1 MPQLAWPA
9 AKRALEFWWA
19 GRPTTGGPRK
29 TPMEPLLRATR
40 LFLCWAV
47 QPAKVLFVSHPA
59 PARPPSAHSNS
70 ARRCGSHPR
79 SRGAAVV
86 RFRPGAA
93 CSGPSPLAR
102 GRPEYRIKAKRVYG
116 AIPARAGPPQAIP
129 PRFKRGRG
137 HPRSRGA
144 ALLQLPALLA
154 ARGPSPLA
162 RGRLGYNR
170 FARSVGGAIPA
181 RAGPPACRH

>member
-102 GRPEYRIKAKRVYG
+102 GRPLRRTPSRTARGAAAASSSPSKSPTGPSPLARGRLSDKNKIVYVAG
-116 AIPARAGPPQAIP
+116 AIPARAGPP
-129 PRFKRGRG
+129 
-137 HPRSRGA
+137 
-144 ALLQLPALLA
+144 
-154 ARGPSPLA
+154 
-162 RGRLGYNR
+162 
-170 FARSVGGAIPA
+170 
-181 RAGPPACRH
+181 